1 MRKGSEKPQRMVAKK
16 WMSKMALNRLQGPIK
31 QNKVEEQGVTHTAK
45 LQSQLSFT
53 ASTNNKQQEKH
64 CVT

>member
-16 WMSKMALNRLQGPIK
+16 WMSKMTLNRLQGPIK
-31 QNKVEEQGVTHTAK
+31 QKVEEQGVIHTGK

-53 ASTNNKQQEKH
+53 D
-64 CVT
+64 CRY